1 MPRVM
6 IAEDD
11 LVMADMLADVLVH
24 NGYEVCGIARTVDK
38 AVDLCEHHE
47 PDLAILNLLLAHGDV
62 GTEIAAR
69 LRRRGNLGI
78 LYTTGNVGQ
87 MGRLT
92 KADGAASLRKP
103 YRPEDVVQALKI
115 VEQIVSTG
123 EIAGPFPEGF
133 KVLS

>member
-1 MPRVM
+1 
-6 IAEDD
+6 
-11 LVMADMLADVLVH
+11 
-24 NGYEVCGIARTVDK
+24 
-38 AVDLCEHHE
+38 
-47 PDLAILNLLLAHGDV
+47 
-62 GTEIAAR
+62 
-69 LRRRGNLGI
+69 
-78 LYTTGNVGQ
+78 

>member
-1 MPRVM
+1 MK
-6 IAEDD
+6 
-11 LVMADMLADVLVH
+11 
-24 NGYEVCGIARTVDK
+24 CGIARTVEK
-38 AVDLCEHHE
+38 GVELGERHK
-47 PDLAILNLLLAHGDV
+47 PDLAVLDLRLAHGDV

-69 LRRRGNLGI
+69 LRRRDNLGI

-123 EIAGPFPEGF
+123 EIEGPFPEGF

>member
-24 NGYEVCGIARTVDK
+24 NGYEVCGIARTVEK

-47 PDLAILNLLLAHGDV
+47 PDLAILNLLLADGDV

-69 LRRRGNLGI
+69 LRRRGKLGI
-78 LYTTGNVGQ
+78 FI
-87 MGRLT
+87 R
-92 KADGAASLRKP
+92 
-103 YRPEDVVQALKI
+103 QAM
-115 VEQIVSTG
+115 
-123 EIAGPFPEGF
+123 
-133 KVLS
+133 